1 MTGWFHEWYERDCS
15 LTHYTRTLELTQRLQ
30 SPPGSAVGP
39 GRPARRLGAA
49 GSTTNRRPDLE
60 RGPSR
65 ASVHTEAWA
74 RRTARAPARR
84 HATAARCRLAAIKNS
99 FQRSVQWSPA
109 MHREQ
114 PVGGLRGGSARRA
127 GGGCSTCLVDGAT
140 WRGRAS
146 TATMVPKDCS
156 HWSRPRAAHL
166 PAHQR
171 SRWMDGAS
179 HVWGKDPVRAR
190 GRSARAR
197 LQWQAQARWPCHSSL
212 RSGGRLSA

>member
-1 MTGWFHEWYERDCS
+1 MASECS

-30 SPPGSAVGP
+30 SPPGSEVGP
-39 GRPARRLGAA
+39 GGPARRLGAA

-74 RRTARAPARR
+74 QRTARAPACR

-99 FQRSVQWSPA
+99 FQRSFQWSPA

-127 GGGCSTCLVDGAT
+127 SGVGKHLIRRRSKLERPAERRQDGAEGLQPCLLYT
-140 WRGRAS
+140 SPSPRDGLL
-146 TATMVPKDCS
+146 
-156 HWSRPRAAHL
+156 SRMP
-166 PAHQR
+166 
-171 SRWMDGAS
+171 S
-179 HVWGKDPVRAR
+179 
-190 GRSARAR
+190 SA
-197 LQWQAQARWPCHSSL
+197 
-212 RSGGRLSA
+212 

>member
-1 MTGWFHEWYERDCS
+1 M
-15 LTHYTRTLELTQRLQ
+15 
-30 SPPGSAVGP
+30 GP
-39 GRPARRLGAA
+39 GGPARQRWSA

-127 GGGCSTCLVDGAT
+127 SGVGKHLIRRRSKLERPAERRQDGAEGLQPLGPSAGRAPASTPTQSVDGRCLARLGQGSCART
-140 WRGRAS
+140 R
-146 TATMVPKDCS
+146 
-156 HWSRPRAAHL
+156 
-166 PAHQR
+166 PAHE
-171 SRWMDGAS
+171 A
-179 HVWGKDPVRAR
+179 A
-190 GRSARAR
+190 ARA
-197 LQWQAQARWPCHSSL
+197 HGF
-212 RSGGRLSA
+212 SGMPRHGGHATQVSEVGVVSQREALGVPRTRVPHMNTFCPRF

>member
-1 MTGWFHEWYERDCS
+1 M
-15 LTHYTRTLELTQRLQ
+15 
-30 SPPGSAVGP
+30 GP
-39 GRPARRLGAA
+39 GGPARQRGSA

-84 HATAARCRLAAIKNS
+84 HATAARCRLAAMKNS

-127 GGGCSTCLVDGAT
+127 SGVGKHLIRRRSKLERPAERRQDGAEGLQPLGPSAGRAPASTPTQSVDGRCLARLGQGSCARTRPQCSSELPAARSGQLGVRPAPSVSVESAAAT
-140 WRGRAS
+140 ARAS
-146 TATMVPKDCS
+146 LN
-156 HWSRPRAAHL
+156 SRRICERFVAVSSEPH
-166 PAHQR
+166 
-171 SRWMDGAS
+171 G
-179 HVWGKDPVRAR
+179 R
-190 GRSARAR
+190 G
-197 LQWQAQARWPCHSSL
+197 SSVM
-212 RSGGRLSA
+212 R